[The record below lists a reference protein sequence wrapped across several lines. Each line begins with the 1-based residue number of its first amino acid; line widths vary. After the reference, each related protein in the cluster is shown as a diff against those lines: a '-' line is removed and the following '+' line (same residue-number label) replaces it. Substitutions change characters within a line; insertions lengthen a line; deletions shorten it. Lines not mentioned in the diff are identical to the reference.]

1 MTMKKYVTIEKEQD
15 YARLRLNQ
23 PEKANA
29 YGAEMA
35 KDLWDAV
42 RSLRWDDE
50 VKAVLLEA
58 EGPIFSGGGDL
69 LSFQRGIDSDK
80 ITDTI
85 EELSATLNATV
96 LAMRRMEKVFVSLI
110 DGVCAGAGVGLALA
124 ADISLATENALFV
137 AGYIGIGA
145 VPDGGSS
152 FAVIEALGRPR
163 AADFFL
169 NNGRIDGAKAAE
181 IGLVSR
187 FVKSSNAQE
196 EALELVRA
204 LSRGPRRAQ
213 ALTKDLLSK
222 MPGLS
227 LAEHLENER
236 QGIIAASGTCDFSI
250 GVSSFLKKE
259 KPEFCGE

>member
-1 MTMKKYVTIEKEQD
+1 MQKTVTIEKKD
-15 YARLRLNQ
+15 GCARLRLNQ
-23 PEKANA
+23 PKKANV
-29 YGAEMA
+29 YSPEMA
-35 KDLWDAV
+35 IELWDAV

-69 LSFQRGIDSDK
+69 LSFKQGLDQGNIA
-80 ITDTI
+80 DTI
-85 EELSATLNATV
+85 EKLSATLNSTV
-96 LAMRRMEKVFVSLI
+96 LALRRMDKIFVSLV
-110 DGVCAGAGVGLALA
+110 DGICAGAGVGLALA

-169 NNGRIDGAKAAE
+169 TNGRIDGTKAAE

-187 FVKSSNAQE
+187 FVKSSEAQE
-196 EALELVRA
+196 AALELVHS

-213 ALTKDLLSK
+213 ALTKGLLSK

-227 LAEHLENER
+227 LTEHLENER
-236 QGIIAASGTCDFSI
+236 QGIIASSGTRDFGI
-250 GVSSFLKKE
+250 GVNAFLKKE
-259 KPEFCGE
+259 KLEFCGE

>member
-1 MTMKKYVTIEKEQD
+1 MKKIVSIEKQD
-15 YARLRLNQ
+15 GYARLRLNQ

-29 YGAEMA
+29 YSPEMA
-35 KDLWDAV
+35 KELWDAV

-50 VKAVLLEA
+50 VKTVLLEA

-69 LSFQRGIDSDK
+69 MSFQQGLDNDN

-85 EELSATLNATV
+85 EDLSAVLNATV
-96 LAMRRMEKVFVSLI
+96 LSLRRMEKIFISLV

-187 FVKSSNAQE
+187 FVRSSEAQE
-196 EALELVRA
+196 EALNLVRT

-227 LAEHLENER
+227 LAEYLENER
-236 QGIIAASGTCDFSI
+236 QGIITASGTRDFSI
-250 GVSSFLKKE
+250 GVNAFLKKE
-259 KPEFCGE
+259 TAQFTGE